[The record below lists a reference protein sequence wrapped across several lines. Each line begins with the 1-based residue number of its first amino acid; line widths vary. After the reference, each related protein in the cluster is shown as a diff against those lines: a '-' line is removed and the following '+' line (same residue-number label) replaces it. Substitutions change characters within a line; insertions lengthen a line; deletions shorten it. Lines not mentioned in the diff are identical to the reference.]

1 MFLIGIDL
9 IKLTKMIFSNLK
21 DAFEWQQGKK
31 YCATADPYKTDTG
44 ARGRMWYPHSEEE
57 QKRVGRWLVAKVTAS
72 SIGFFDQKCDFIQFY
87 GKFGQKSRNFRAGI
101 NVRVFSD

>member
-57 QKRVGRWLVAKVTAS
+57 QKRVGRWLVAKVTAPS
-72 SIGFFDQKCDFIQFY
+72 VGFLDQIAIFIEIFENFR
-87 GKFGQKSRNFRAGI
+87 KKSRKFRAY
-101 NVRVFSD
+101 F